1 VTTVT
6 VGVGGRTA
14 GDRVAPSRHTGRMGW
29 RIGFGVGPLRYS
41 TPLTGRRRRQPYQ
54 APAPQPQQDLPS
66 MRSQWITGV
75 VAALVIAAMCGGLIA
90 LFYATG

>member
-41 TPLTGRRRRQPYQ
+41 TP
-54 APAPQPQQDLPS
+54 
-66 MRSQWITGV
+66 WITGV